1 MKKFAFW
8 IISLCIFIPAAAQQ
22 SPILPAI
29 DSAAMPITSS
39 TPDSSFST
47 YANRKW
53 LVGSASVATY
63 AGSLIALNEAW
74 YKQYPKS
81 SFHFL
86 NDDGEWLQMDKAGH
100 MWTAYSTG
108 RATTAAWRWAG
119 LSENKA
125 VWLGSLSGFSYMTVI
140 EFLDGHSAE
149 WGWSWGD
156 MAANFA
162 GAALFASQQLGWN
175 EQRIQYK
182 FSTHRISY
190 APDLQARANN
200 LFGSSLPERLLK
212 DYNAQTY
219 WLSFNIYSFLPQNSF
234 PEWLN
239 ISVGYGADGM
249 FGGYKNIAYDKNG
262 TIVFNRTDIKRYR
275 QWYIAPDIDLTK
287 IKTNSKIVRTLLTAL
302 NAFKIPAPA
311 LEFSNGKVK
320 GHWLMF

>member
-1 MKKFAFW
+1 MFLFLTAAVFFV
-8 IISLCIFIPAAAQQ
+8 LPLAAQQ
-22 SPILPAI
+22 LISSHT
-29 DSAAMPITSS
+29 DSVAHEDI
-39 TPDSSFST
+39 SFTKS
-47 YANRKW
+47 NSRKW
-53 LVGSASVATY
+53 LIGSASAAVY
-63 AGSLIALNEAW
+63 AGSLMALNEAW

-81 SFHFL
+81 SFRIL
-86 NDDGEWLQMDKAGH
+86 NDNGEWLQADKFGH
-100 MWTAYSTG
+100 MWTAYNTS

-156 MAANFA
+156 MAANFT
-162 GAALFASQQLGWN
+162 GAALYSSQQLLWH

-190 APDLQARANN
+190 APDLQTRANN
-200 LFGSSLPERLLK
+200 LFGKSLPERLLK
-212 DYNAQTY
+212 DYNVQTY
-219 WLSFNIYSFLPQNSF
+219 WFSFNIHSFLPQSNV
-234 PEWLN
+234 PKWLN

-262 TIVFNRTDIKRYR
+262 TIVFNRMDIKRYR
-275 QWYIAPDIDLTK
+275 QWYIAPDIDLAK
-287 IKTNSKIVRTLLTAL
+287 IKTNSKVVRTLLTAL

-311 LEFSNGKVK
+311 LEFSNGKLK